1 MEAANDNT
9 QYLTAEEVSQRY
21 RGEIAVRTLA
31 NWRCLGVGPR
41 FVKVG
46 GRNPL
51 PIVRCDRVGALPHR
65 HQHIELHAHGMTRW
79 APSGACHTGR

>member
-9 QYLTAEEVSQRY
+9 QYLTAEEVSHRY

-41 FVKVG
+41 FVKIG
-46 GRNPL
+46 GRILYRLADILEWERSRTANSTA
-51 PIVRCDRVGALPHR
+51 GY
-65 HQHIELHAHGMTRW
+65 TRT
-79 APSGACHTGR
+79 A